1 MNRIAVAQELVKV
14 AKGLMSYGDYY
25 IVVTLDHGLLMGD
38 ADEILGDVKRHAK
51 DAKIADVDDSDDRA
65 EIEIGSDD
73 EKGLEAAARHLAQT
87 DKVSK
92 VFHRKGA

>member
-1 MNRIAVAQELVKV
+1 MNRTAVARELVKI
-14 AKGLMSYGDYY
+14 AKGLMGYGDYY

-38 ADEILGDVKRHAK
+38 ADEILSDVKRHAK
-51 DAKIADVDDSDDRA
+51 DAKISDVDDHDDRA
-65 EIEIGSDD
+65 DVEIGSDD

-92 VFHRKGA
+92 VLSRK